1 VQRRLPKL
9 IAGAAAA
16 LLLAC
21 ASTHGSIGAVLGQD
35 KTDGRLMVRQV
46 PPTMTAARAGIEVG
60 DEVLLIDG
68 QDVRRMSPQ
77 AIHQALEGDEGT
89 HVSLTILRR
98 GQIQRISVDRGP
110 LKPKH

>member
-1 VQRRLPKL
+1 VQRWLPKL
-9 IAGAAAA
+9 IAGAAAV

-35 KTDGRLMVRQV
+35 KTDGRVFIRQV
-46 PPTMTAARAGIEVG
+46 PPQMTAARAGVEVG

-68 QDVRRMSPQ
+68 QDVRRMSPE
-77 AIHQALEGDEGT
+77 AIHQALAGDEGT
-89 HVSLTILRR
+89 HVSLTILRH
-98 GQIQRISVDRGP
+98 GQIQRIAVERGP